1 MNKEEALKELI
12 YLSKIIERH
21 NKLYY
26 QNDSPEISD
35 SEYDRL
41 RARNEDLEKYF
52 SSSLGALRIIKD
64 GWETEAIPEIGRKAK
79 EKIDFFAKNFGIHS

>member
-1 MNKEEALKELI
+1 MFKSKDPSKMNKEEALKELI

-21 NKLYY
+21 DKLYY

-41 RARNEDLEKYF
+41 KGRNADLEKYF
-52 SSSLGALRIIKD
+52 PTMVLKNSPFRKKFMSIRQIFSNRIF
-64 GWETEAIPEIGRKAK
+64 TNYAI
-79 EKIDFFAKNFGIHS
+79 